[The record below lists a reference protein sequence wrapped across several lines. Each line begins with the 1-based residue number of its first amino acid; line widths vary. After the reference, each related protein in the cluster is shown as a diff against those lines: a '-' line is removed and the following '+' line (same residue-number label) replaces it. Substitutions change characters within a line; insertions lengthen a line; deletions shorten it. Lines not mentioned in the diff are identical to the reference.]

1 MPAHLVDEHLAAF
14 NAHDSARLLA
24 GLAEDAQWATG
35 QDVFRGREALADLFD
50 ESLWAMEP
58 TLEQRTIVVGDD
70 AAATE
75 LMEELTVD
83 GEQRRFA
90 IAVFFRF
97 ADGLI
102 THATVYREGSAD
114 IEPAGG
120 SG

>member
-1 MPAHLVDEHLAAF
+1 MPAQLVAEHLAAF

-24 GLAEDAQWATG
+24 GLAADVRWVTG
-35 QDVFRGREALADLFD
+35 QDVFRGRDELAELFD
-50 ESLWAMEP
+50 DGLWAMRP
-58 TLEQRTIVVGDD
+58 RLEQRSLVVGDD
-70 AAATE
+70 AAAAE

-102 THATVYREGSAD
+102 SSVTVYREGSAD
-114 IEPAGG
+114 IEPA
-120 SG
+120 